1 MISLAALTR
10 PALLAALLC
19 PALLWTGAVQAQD
32 TTLRLAESV
41 TVLVAPDELSAS
53 LRAEAIAP
61 TAQEAQKKVNELMRD
76 ALATAKKAEGIVVS
90 SGGYNVWRIGP
101 TAQDRAER
109 WQAGENLNL
118 TGKDGE
124 AMLKLTGELQQKG
137 LTVSSLGWHLARET
151 ERKAR
156 KDATK
161 QALSAL
167 RGRAEEAAELLG
179 LRFDSFRE
187 VRLDSLLPQPVG
199 MPRSLTTSRSSAAA
213 APAPPPVAVAE
224 EQPVTASAE
233 ADAILKP
240 R

>member
-1 MISLAALTR
+1 MIRLVTMSP
-10 PALLAALLC
+10 PALLAA
-19 PALLWTGAVQAQD
+19 ALLWTSTVQAQE
-32 TTLRLAESV
+32 TMLRLAESV
-41 TVLVAPDELSAS
+41 TVLVSPDELSAT
-53 LRAEAIAP
+53 LRAEAIEP
-61 TAQEAQKKVNELMRD
+61 TAREAQQKVNALMRD
-76 ALATAKKAEGIVVS
+76 AIATAKKVEGIVVS
-90 SGGYNVWRIGP
+90 SGGYNVWRTGP

-124 AMLKLTGELQQKG
+124 AMLKLTGALQQKG
-137 LTVSSLGWHLARET
+137 LTVASLGWHLSRET

-156 KDATK
+156 KDATR

-179 LRFDSFRE
+179 LRFASFRE

-199 MPRSLTTSRSSAAA
+199 MPRSLTTTRSAAA
-213 APAPPPVAVAE
+213 APAQPPSAE
-224 EQPVTASAE
+224 AEDQPVIASAE